1 MKKQDY
7 RNHIISP
14 RTQGYR
20 EVMYSAKV
28 NTISRATLGR
38 GTVWGKISRIWT
50 VSRQRAERRQTHKH
64 RGFGGFAQSQVFE
77 SVLLV
82 LAPLRE
88 LFHPD
93 LARLRRGSQR
103 WGQAARKAHGPA
115 PLRGLPGAAGIDT
128 VPRGGRALD
137 SSGLHWANRA
147 LRNRPLQN
155 VPEARG

>member
-7 RNHIISP
+7 RNHVICP

-20 EVMYSAKV
+20 EVMHTAKA
-28 NTISRATLGR
+28 NTVLVVPLWEGGR
-38 GTVWGKISRIWT
+38 SGERFREFG
-50 VSRQRAERRQTHKH
+50 VSRRRAERRQTHKH
-64 RGFGGFAQSQVFE
+64 RGFGGFAQPQVLE

-93 LARLRRGSQR
+93 LAGLRRSSQR
-103 WGQAARKAHGPA
+103 WGQAAGKAHGPA
-115 PLRGLPGAAGIDT
+115 PLRGLSGAAGIDT
-128 VPRGGRALD
+128 GLRGSRELD
-137 SSGLHWANRA
+137 SSGLRWANRA

-155 VPEARG
+155 VPKARG